1 MAKVLGTPV
10 AGLWLQK
17 RSSTRG
23 NLVNPTQKPL
33 HKRYISINK
42 NNKTKGRFSFDKPFY
57 YTEQSFRKNNKMVP
71 LFYTCVV
78 MFLLFYL
85 MIKVHISEFGIL
97 GSLSQI
103 GVI

>member
-42 NNKTKGRFSFDKPFY
+42 SYKTQASFSFGKPF
-57 YTEQSFRKNNKMVP
+57 
-71 LFYTCVV
+71 
-78 MFLLFYL
+78 
-85 MIKVHISEFGIL
+85 
-97 GSLSQI
+97 
-103 GVI
+103 